1 MKKEF
6 RKDNIVED
14 MLEENPTILLMGSPN
29 VGKSV
34 FFSKLTNVHVN
45 SANYSGTT
53 VSFTKGDYFIRD
65 KKHILIDVPGTYSLE
80 ATNDAEKIAVNF
92 LEKDPECV
100 LFVMHAADLQGSIKL
115 LLEILK
121 KDVPVVVAL
130 NLVDVAIRQGRQ
142 FDIDYLQDTLGV
154 PVIATVAV
162 KGTGFDEV
170 ERQLAKIVKTPNPN
184 QLKVDPQTTM
194 QELWDKADEI
204 SRHAVNYT
212 QKDLSRIDRFGDALL
227 RPWPGVLLT
236 ALILLA
242 TIGIVVGLG
251 KVLRAVLLLPLVN
264 KIIVPFF
271 ESIIMPLNIS
281 DILKGVLIGE
291 YGVFRIGFEW
301 IIALVM
307 PYVIIF
313 QLVFTFLEDSGILPR
328 ISVLGDSLMS
338 KIGIQG
344 GSLINVMLGFGCTVP
359 AIIGTRTASTKKER
373 LIVSTALC
381 FSVPCISQIG
391 ALITLVGD
399 YSYWMLLLLFLVGI
413 AMFVISSI
421 VTSKL
426 IRGTVTPMVMEIPY
440 LLPPERNSFTRKF
453 IVRVKQFVV
462 EAEGPMLIAVIFAA
476 LVTETGFMEKVSVL
490 VEPIVSGWLGLPKEA
505 SLSLL
510 LGVIRREMSVAPLL
524 ELNLFPLQMF
534 VGAVVSLLYLPCLSV
549 MGILAEEF
557 NAKTAI
563 AILALT
569 TFNAIFIGGL
579 INHVVGFIT
588 ALL

>member
-1 MKKEF
+1 MTLK
-6 RKDNIVED
+6 RLRLV
-14 MLEENPTILLMGSPN
+14 
-29 VGKSV
+29 
-34 FFSKLTNVHVN
+34 
-45 SANYSGTT
+45 
-53 VSFTKGDYFIRD
+53 
-65 KKHILIDVPGTYSLE
+65 
-80 ATNDAEKIAVNF
+80 

-100 LFVMHAADLQGSIKL
+100 LFIMHAADLQGSIKL

-204 SRHAVNYT
+204 SRHAVDYT

-236 ALILLA
+236 ALILFA

-373 LIVSTALC
+373 LIVTTALC

-476 LVTETGFMEKVSVL
+476 LVTETGFMEKVSVF

-524 ELNLFPLQMF
+524 ELNLLPLQMF

>member
-1 MKKEF
+1 MAKKLKRDE
-6 RKDNIVED
+6 K
-14 MLEENPTILLMGSPN
+14 LESLVAENPTILLMGSPN

-34 FFSKLTNVHVN
+34 IFSKLTNVHVN

-53 VSFTKGDYFIRD
+53 VSFTKGDYYIGE

-92 LEKDPECV
+92 LEKKPELV

-121 KDVPVVVAL
+121 RDVPVVAAL
-130 NLVDVAIRQGRQ
+130 NLVDVARRQGRS
-142 FDIDYLQDTLGV
+142 FDIEYMEKELGV
-154 PVIATVAV
+154 PIIPTVAV
-162 KGTGFDEV
+162 KGEGFDKLERIVAKTV
-170 ERQLAKIVKTPNPN
+170 ESPDQNREKIDKNLKTE
-184 QLKVDPQTTM
+184 
-194 QELWDKADEI
+194 ELWARAEKI
-204 SRHAVNYT
+204 KNGAVKYS
-212 QKDLSRIDRFGDALL
+212 QKDLSKIDKFGDALL
-227 RPWPGVLLT
+227 KPWPGVLLT
-236 ALILLA
+236 VLILIA
-242 TIGIVVGLG
+242 TIGVVVGLG

-264 KIIVPFF
+264 DLIVPFF
-271 ESIIMPLNIS
+271 ESLIMPLDIP

-291 YGVFRIGFEW
+291 YGIFRIGFEW

-328 ISVLGDSLMS
+328 IAVLSDSLMS

-344 GSLINVMLGFGCTVP
+344 GSLINIMLGFGCTVP

-373 LIVSTALC
+373 LVVTAALC
-381 FSVPCISQIG
+381 FSIPCISQIG

-399 YSYWMLLLLFLVGI
+399 YSYFMLLLLVLVGLL
-413 AMFVISSI
+413 MFVISSL
-421 VTSKL
+421 VTGKL
-426 IRGTVTPMVMEIPY
+426 VSGTVSPMIMEIPY
-440 LLPPERNSFTRKF
+440 LLPPERSSFTRKF
-453 IVRVKQFVV
+453 LVRVKQFIL
-462 EAEGPMLIAVIFAA
+462 EAEGPMLIAVVFAA

-524 ELNLFPLQMF
+524 ALNLSPLQMF
-534 VGAVVSLLYLPCLSV
+534 VGAVVSLLYIPCLSV
-549 MGILAEEF
+549 MGIIAEEF
-557 NAKTAI
+557 NARTAI
-563 AILALT
+563 GIFVLTTVNAILV
-569 TFNAIFIGGL
+569 GGL
-579 INHVVGFIT
+579 INHMVRLVI
-588 ALL
+588 A

>member
-1 MKKEF
+1 M
-6 RKDNIVED
+6 R
-14 MLEENPTILLMGSPN
+14 PTFKAQLSCFW
-29 VGKSV
+29 K
-34 FFSKLTNVHVN
+34 
-45 SANYSGTT
+45 YS
-53 VSFTKGDYFIRD
+53 
-65 KKHILIDVPGTYSLE
+65 
-80 ATNDAEKIAVNF
+80 
-92 LEKDPECV
+92 
-100 LFVMHAADLQGSIKL
+100 
-115 LLEILK
+115 

-236 ALILLA
+236 ALILFA

-313 QLVFTFLEDSGILPR
+313 QLVFTFLEDSGIPSE
-328 ISVLGDSLMS
+328 ISVL
-338 KIGIQG
+338 
-344 GSLINVMLGFGCTVP
+344 
-359 AIIGTRTASTKKER
+359 
-373 LIVSTALC
+373 
-381 FSVPCISQIG
+381 
-391 ALITLVGD
+391 
-399 YSYWMLLLLFLVGI
+399 
-413 AMFVISSI
+413 
-421 VTSKL
+421 
-426 IRGTVTPMVMEIPY
+426 
-440 LLPPERNSFTRKF
+440 
-453 IVRVKQFVV
+453 
-462 EAEGPMLIAVIFAA
+462 
-476 LVTETGFMEKVSVL
+476 
-490 VEPIVSGWLGLPKEA
+490 
-505 SLSLL
+505 
-510 LGVIRREMSVAPLL
+510 
-524 ELNLFPLQMF
+524 
-534 VGAVVSLLYLPCLSV
+534 
-549 MGILAEEF
+549 
-557 NAKTAI
+557 
-563 AILALT
+563 
-569 TFNAIFIGGL
+569 
-579 INHVVGFIT
+579 
-588 ALL
+588 

>member
-1 MKKEF
+1 VAKKIKRDE
-6 RKDNIVED
+6 K
-14 MLEENPTILLMGSPN
+14 LESLVAENPTILLMGSPN

-34 FFSKLTNVHVN
+34 IFSKLTNVHVN

-53 VSFTKGDYFIRD
+53 VSFTKGDYYIGE

-92 LEKDPECV
+92 LEKKPELV

-121 KDVPVVVAL
+121 RDVPVVAAL
-130 NLVDVAIRQGRQ
+130 NLVDVARRQGRS
-142 FDIDYLQDTLGV
+142 FDIEYMEKELGV
-154 PVIATVAV
+154 PIIPTVAV
-162 KGTGFDEV
+162 KGEGFDKLERIVAKTV
-170 ERQLAKIVKTPNPN
+170 ESPDQNREKIDKNLKTE
-184 QLKVDPQTTM
+184 
-194 QELWDKADEI
+194 ELWARAEKI
-204 SRHAVNYT
+204 KNGAVKYS
-212 QKDLSRIDRFGDALL
+212 QKDLSKIDKFGDALL
-227 RPWPGVLLT
+227 KPWPGVLLT
-236 ALILLA
+236 VLILIA
-242 TIGIVVGLG
+242 TIGVVVGLG

-264 KIIVPFF
+264 DLIVPFF
-271 ESIIMPLNIS
+271 ESLIMPLDIP

-291 YGVFRIGFEW
+291 YGIFRIGFEW

-328 ISVLGDSLMS
+328 IAVLSDSLMS

-344 GSLINVMLGFGCTVP
+344 GSLINIMLGFGCTVP

-373 LIVSTALC
+373 LVVTAALC
-381 FSVPCISQIG
+381 FSIPCISQIG

-399 YSYWMLLLLFLVGI
+399 YSYFMLLLLVLVGLL
-413 AMFVISSI
+413 MFVISSL
-421 VTSKL
+421 VTGKL
-426 IRGTVTPMVMEIPY
+426 VSGTVSPMIMEIPY
-440 LLPPERNSFTRKF
+440 LLPPERSSFTRKF
-453 IVRVKQFVV
+453 LVRVKQFIL
-462 EAEGPMLIAVIFAA
+462 EAEGPMLIAVVFAA

-524 ELNLFPLQMF
+524 ALNLSPLQMF
-534 VGAVVSLLYLPCLSV
+534 VGAVVSLLYIPCLSV
-549 MGILAEEF
+549 MGIIAEEF
-557 NAKTAI
+557 NARTAI
-563 AILALT
+563 GIFVLTTVNAILV
-569 TFNAIFIGGL
+569 GGL
-579 INHVVGFIT
+579 INHMVRLVIV
-588 ALL
+588 

>member
-1 MKKEF
+1 MAKKIKRDE
-6 RKDNIVED
+6 K
-14 MLEENPTILLMGSPN
+14 LESLVAENPTILLMGSPN

-34 FFSKLTNVHVN
+34 IFSKLTNVHVN

-53 VSFTKGDYFIRD
+53 VSFTKGDYYIGE

-92 LEKDPECV
+92 LEKKPELV

-121 KDVPVVVAL
+121 RDVPVVAAL
-130 NLVDVAIRQGRQ
+130 NLVDVARRQGRS
-142 FDIDYLQDTLGV
+142 FDIEYMEKELGV
-154 PVIATVAV
+154 PIIPTVAV
-162 KGTGFDEV
+162 KGEGFDKLERIVAKTV
-170 ERQLAKIVKTPNPN
+170 ESPDQNREKIDKNLKTE
-184 QLKVDPQTTM
+184 
-194 QELWDKADEI
+194 ELWARAEKI
-204 SRHAVNYT
+204 KNGAVKYS
-212 QKDLSRIDRFGDALL
+212 QKDLSKIDKFGDALL
-227 RPWPGVLLT
+227 KPWPGVLLT
-236 ALILLA
+236 VLILIA
-242 TIGIVVGLG
+242 TIGVVVGLG

-264 KIIVPFF
+264 DLIVPFF
-271 ESIIMPLNIS
+271 ESLIMPLDIP

-291 YGVFRIGFEW
+291 YGIFRIGFEW

-328 ISVLGDSLMS
+328 IAVLSDSLMS

-344 GSLINVMLGFGCTVP
+344 GSLINIMLGFGCTVP

-373 LIVSTALC
+373 LVVTAALC
-381 FSVPCISQIG
+381 FSIPCISQIG

-399 YSYWMLLLLFLVGI
+399 YSYFMLLLLVLVGLL
-413 AMFVISSI
+413 MFVISSL
-421 VTSKL
+421 VTGKL
-426 IRGTVTPMVMEIPY
+426 VSGTVSPMIMEIPY
-440 LLPPERNSFTRKF
+440 LLPPERSSFTRKF
-453 IVRVKQFVV
+453 LVRVKQFIL
-462 EAEGPMLIAVIFAA
+462 EAEGPMLIAVVFAA

-524 ELNLFPLQMF
+524 ALNLSPLQMF
-534 VGAVVSLLYLPCLSV
+534 VGAVVSLLYIPCLSV
-549 MGILAEEF
+549 MGIIAEEF
-557 NAKTAI
+557 NARTAI
-563 AILALT
+563 GIFVLTTVNAILV
-569 TFNAIFIGGL
+569 GGL
-579 INHVVGFIT
+579 INHMVRLVIV
-588 ALL
+588 

>member
-1 MKKEF
+1 MAKKLKRDE
-6 RKDNIVED
+6 K
-14 MLEENPTILLMGSPN
+14 LESLVAENPTILLMGSPN

-34 FFSKLTNVHVN
+34 IFSKLTNVHVN

-53 VSFTKGDYFIRD
+53 VSFTKGDYYIGE

-92 LEKDPECV
+92 LEKKPELV

-121 KDVPVVVAL
+121 RDVPVVAAL
-130 NLVDVAIRQGRQ
+130 NLVDVARRQGRS
-142 FDIDYLQDTLGV
+142 FDIEYMEKELGV
-154 PVIATVAV
+154 PIIPTVAV
-162 KGTGFDEV
+162 KGEGFDKLERIVAKTV
-170 ERQLAKIVKTPNPN
+170 ESPDQNREKIDKNLKTE
-184 QLKVDPQTTM
+184 
-194 QELWDKADEI
+194 ELWARAEKI
-204 SRHAVNYT
+204 KNGAVKYS
-212 QKDLSRIDRFGDALL
+212 QKDLSKIDKFGDALL
-227 RPWPGVLLT
+227 KPWPGVLLT
-236 ALILLA
+236 VLILIA
-242 TIGIVVGLG
+242 TIGVVVGLG

-264 KIIVPFF
+264 DLIVPFF
-271 ESIIMPLNIS
+271 ESLIMPLDIP

-291 YGVFRIGFEW
+291 YGIFRIGFEW

-328 ISVLGDSLMS
+328 IAVLSDSLMS

-344 GSLINVMLGFGCTVP
+344 GSLINIMLGFGCTVP

-373 LIVSTALC
+373 LVVTAALC
-381 FSVPCISQIG
+381 FSIPCISQIG

-399 YSYWMLLLLFLVGI
+399 YSYFMLLLLVLVGLL
-413 AMFVISSI
+413 MFVISSL
-421 VTSKL
+421 VTGKL
-426 IRGTVTPMVMEIPY
+426 VSGTVSPMIMEIPY
-440 LLPPERNSFTRKF
+440 LLPPERSSFTRKF
-453 IVRVKQFVV
+453 LVRVKQFIL
-462 EAEGPMLIAVIFAA
+462 EAEGPMLIAVVFAA

-524 ELNLFPLQMF
+524 ALNLSPLQMF
-534 VGAVVSLLYLPCLSV
+534 VGAVVSLLYIPCLSV
-549 MGILAEEF
+549 MGIIAEEF
-557 NAKTAI
+557 NARTAI
-563 AILALT
+563 GIFVLTTVNAILV
-569 TFNAIFIGGL
+569 GGL
-579 INHVVGFIT
+579 INHMVRLVIV
-588 ALL
+588 

>member
-1 MKKEF
+1 VAKKLKRDE
-6 RKDNIVED
+6 K
-14 MLEENPTILLMGSPN
+14 LESLVAENPTILLMGSPN

-34 FFSKLTNVHVN
+34 IFSKLTNVHVN

-53 VSFTKGDYFIRD
+53 VSFTKGDYYIGE

-92 LEKDPECV
+92 LEKKPELV

-121 KDVPVVVAL
+121 RDVPVVAAL
-130 NLVDVAIRQGRQ
+130 NLVDVARRQGRS
-142 FDIDYLQDTLGV
+142 FDIEYMEKELGV
-154 PVIATVAV
+154 PIIPTVAV
-162 KGTGFDEV
+162 KGEGFDKLERIVAKTV
-170 ERQLAKIVKTPNPN
+170 ESPDQNREKIDKNLKTE
-184 QLKVDPQTTM
+184 
-194 QELWDKADEI
+194 ELWARAEKI
-204 SRHAVNYT
+204 KNGAVKYS
-212 QKDLSRIDRFGDALL
+212 QKDLSKIDKFGDALL
-227 RPWPGVLLT
+227 KPWPGVLLT
-236 ALILLA
+236 VLILIA
-242 TIGIVVGLG
+242 TIGVVVGLG

-264 KIIVPFF
+264 DLIVPFF
-271 ESIIMPLNIS
+271 ESLIMPLDIP

-291 YGVFRIGFEW
+291 YGIFRIGFEW

-328 ISVLGDSLMS
+328 IAVLSDSLMS

-344 GSLINVMLGFGCTVP
+344 GSLINIMLGFGCTVP

-373 LIVSTALC
+373 LVVTAALC
-381 FSVPCISQIG
+381 FSIPCISQIG

-399 YSYWMLLLLFLVGI
+399 YSYFMLLLLVLVGLL
-413 AMFVISSI
+413 MFVISSL
-421 VTSKL
+421 VTGKL
-426 IRGTVTPMVMEIPY
+426 VSGTVSPMIMEIPY
-440 LLPPERNSFTRKF
+440 LLPPERSSFTRKF
-453 IVRVKQFVV
+453 LVRVKQFIL
-462 EAEGPMLIAVIFAA
+462 EAEGPMLIAVVFAA

-524 ELNLFPLQMF
+524 ALNLSPLQMF
-534 VGAVVSLLYLPCLSV
+534 VGAVVSLLYIPCLSV
-549 MGILAEEF
+549 MGIIAEEF
-557 NAKTAI
+557 NARTAI
-563 AILALT
+563 GIFVLTTVNAILV
-569 TFNAIFIGGL
+569 GGL
-579 INHVVGFIT
+579 INHMVRLVIV
-588 ALL
+588 

>member
-80 ATNDAEKIAVNF
+80 ATNDAEKIAINF

-100 LFVMHAADLQGSIKL
+100 LFIMHAADLQGSIKL

-204 SRHAVNYT
+204 SRHAVDYT

-236 ALILLA
+236 ALILFA